1 MKKVLTYI
9 LGIIYLNMAL
19 VPHLREVDS
28 FMPVTYQHIDEVNS
42 LFEMVNIWIG
52 YDNVADD
59 EDGDTGTEDD
69 STPIPNVIVFA
80 NHYLDS
86 NLSLN
91 LNLFFDENLN
101 PQFEMKDIF
110 ISSIYYGIESP
121 PSEV

>member
-121 PSEV
+121 PPEV